1 MKLDEAW
8 EYIQG
13 YSVYLV
19 SAFIAIFIDSIS
31 AGLSFILHLPAASQ
45 INVMSIVN
53 EGTNTT
59 MREEIAFRIVDGQFF
74 FWNIS
79 VNELIQL
86 VILLV
91 TLVLTVGKGIIDLIK
106 VIDGWKKRKRAIKNR
121 MRRRNDPE

>member
-53 EGTNTT
+53 EGTNAT

>member
-31 AGLSFILHLPAASQ
+31 AGLSFILHFPTSNH
-45 INVMSIVN
+45 INVMTIVN
-53 EGTNTT
+53 EGSNTV
-59 MREEIAFRIVDGQFF
+59 MKEEIAFRIVDGQFF

-91 TLVLTVGKGIIDLIK
+91 TLVLTVGKGVMDLIK
-106 VIDGWKKRKRAIKNR
+106 IIDGWKKKKQAIKNR
-121 MRRRNDPE
+121 RRRKNDKE